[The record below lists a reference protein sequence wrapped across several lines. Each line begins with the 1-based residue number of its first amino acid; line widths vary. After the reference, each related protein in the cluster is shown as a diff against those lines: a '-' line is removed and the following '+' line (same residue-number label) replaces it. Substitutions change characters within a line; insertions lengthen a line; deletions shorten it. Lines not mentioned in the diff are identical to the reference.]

1 MDQELMA
8 MKMAAILYS
17 SPFRYLV
24 SCLSL
29 IDESA
34 AERLAKQIDESIIRE
49 VLGNDI
55 LRPDTEPQDKVS
67 LYIVARF
74 VHDLLNKDLS
84 EKIKKALKENLLVK
98 ENYLKLISGSIDIT
112 GFIAKDSVSK
122 VSKVIFKHPVDLS
135 EIDLTEE
142 LGVFMNKD
150 NKFRESI
157 DIFCKKLID
166 AASKAKGM
174 EYHALWRVIPS
185 AFVTSVKEVYERDLS
200 NELISKLTLIPADPR
215 SPHITALDHMYSI
228 LPFMLSDTQIG
239 IISWEICN
247 KQGFISTSKIPRD
260 LWAGS
265 YLISLLTFYVLKSLS
280 DEIGPDSV
288 IKPSLYSSSLY
299 DAYLGSIFGEITEEE
314 FLEEI
319 LTPSIPGAG
328 IILVPGYK
336 VEYFARRIKELY
348 KEIWNIIT
356 EQFKEQ
362 LDRDLRDIDESAK
375 GKIISMKLDLIDKQK
390 EEMPFDI
397 AIAYLKVPID
407 DKEREELL
415 KELLESGALSEKEI
429 SEIKRIKEL
438 GKDTKGVQSLI
449 LCWSIFIKALS
460 SIHYSFTRTRVDDR
474 VLEAPI
480 RIEKKEDLCNVCWK
494 REAIIGVKRLENLE
508 KKEDREELRKLL
520 GKLHDKEGI
529 IIRDGERLCFHCLI
543 RRCLRNS
550 IDKILDRSMGI
561 KIEYK
566 EKAYPSTETIAGAP
580 FAYTLLSLLA
590 SPDKLDKDRL
600 SKWMDD
606 LGELKGIFSK
616 IYGLSKARLVKSSS
630 YEILYN
636 KAPKE
641 VANMLDKYLTAFY
654 REHYIRAERF
664 AELGEDAK
672 RALDLLECTMKE
684 APTSIFM
691 SLRDSPLAWLEIEK
705 VLPEGTDRIIRSLCI
720 VRSLSDYFA
729 IVKSDGDSMRDLL
742 EGSGIHQKKLM
753 DMIPLSIL
761 KGDTPSIKGEDL
773 LTRWIPSISYGLMIS
788 RALTILSTKT
798 AKQIEEKG
806 GLVVYSGGDD
816 VLTMIPAEISIQ
828 TVLSTR
834 KTFSRSVIEVKDR
847 FAEKVLREK
856 NVIYQFP
863 GLGKRATQ
871 SSSILLVDAFF
882 PLRKSIEM
890 VSNFVEEKAKAVRYP
905 SGEKDCLH
913 IVYRGRE
920 GYIPMSLI
928 EIEKLKELLLTLAL
942 GSSIRSGSW
951 GFLILNGHV
960 KPVRGFSR
968 DVVEVKTDLNSEEC
982 YNLYESSARRAGV
995 DAELLRQLAPLREI
1009 SVITPRGRS
1018 CLLSEILNGVAA
1030 LLGAFRESRPLV
1042 LGEEV

>member
-74 VHDLLNKDLS
+74 VHDLLDKDLS
-84 EKIKKALKENLLVK
+84 GKIKKALKENLLVK

-362 LDRDLRDIDESAK
+362 LDRDLGDIDESAK
-375 GKIISMKLDLIDKQK
+375 GKIISMKLDIIDKQK

-438 GKDTKGVQSLI
+438 GKDAKGVQSLI

-460 SIHYSFTRTRVDDR
+460 SIHYSFTRTRVDGR

-520 GKLHDKEGI
+520 RKLHDRGI

-543 RRCLRNS
+543 RRRLRNS

-561 KIEYK
+561 KIKCK
-566 EKAYPSTETIAGAP
+566 EEEGETYPSTETIAGAP

-590 SPDKLDKDRL
+590 LLDRDRL
-600 SKWMDD
+600 EKWMDD
-606 LGELKGIFSK
+606 LRVIFSK
-616 IYGLSKARLVKSSS
+616 IYGLSKARLVRSSS

-636 KAPKE
+636 KAPKK
-641 VANMLDKYLTAFY
+641 VANMFDKYLTAFY
-654 REHYIRAERF
+654 REHYIKAEKF

-672 RALDLLECTMKE
+672 RALDLLECIMKE
-684 APTSIFM
+684 VSTSILM
-691 SLRDSPLAWLEIEK
+691 GLKDDNPLAWLEIEK
-705 VLPEGTDRIIRSLCI
+705 VLPEGTDRIIRPLCI

-742 EGSGIHQKKLM
+742 EGSGIHQKKLI

-968 DVVEVKTDLNSEEC
+968 DVVEMKTDLNSEEC